1 MPPRLSTRHCGGRL
15 PAALRASPPGSRWL
29 FNVLLALLL
38 ATGAPRLWADDES
51 PARVLVLTTAI
62 TVLERLRAESDVI
75 AANPARLDEIAR
87 ETVLPHFDFPRMSQ
101 RVLGIHWRNATADQR
116 ARFLSEF
123 TTLLVRTYAKAIYEY
138 RESAVNVLPARELG
152 PATQR
157 VRTEVSR
164 GGGVRPLQV
173 DYDVYHAENDWKV
186 VDVAISGISLVVSYR
201 AGFNADIGK
210 LGMDGLIAQIAEH
223 NAQKGA
229 SG

>member
-1 MPPRLSTRHCGGRL
+1 MLPIEAVSPFGGRQLVRLLPTLSTW
-15 PAALRASPPGSRWL
+15 RWHW
-29 FNVLLALLL
+29 LLALLL
-38 ATGAPRLWADDES
+38 VAGSSGLRADDES
-51 PARVLVLTTAI
+51 PAQTLVRTTAT

-75 AANPARLDEIAR
+75 AVNPARLNEIAQ

-101 RVLGIHWRNATADQR
+101 RVLGIHWRQATADQR

-123 TTLLVRTYAKAIYEY
+123 TTLLVRTYAHAIYDY
-138 RESAVNVLPARELG
+138 RDSVVKVLPARDLG
-152 PATQR
+152 PGTQR

-164 GGGVRPLQV
+164 ENGGRPLQV
-173 DYDVYHAENDWKV
+173 DYDVYSVANDWKV

-223 NAQKGA
+223 NAQKAG
-229 SG
+229 GG